1 MRDLQKG
8 SRLKNRYLLIKKI
21 GMGGM
26 SLVWLAHDEQTD
38 QKVAIKLLKED
49 LAKKSFYKNLFN
61 QEWKHGKKLVHP
73 NIARVYDFYESEEKI
88 FYTLQYINGP
98 EVGVLSNAQLRN
110 AIEPF
115 MLIAAAIEYAHKKN
129 IVHQDIKGSNILL
142 DQDGVPYVLD
152 FGVASTNNGDQPT
165 PFFDDIYS
173 LGVLL
178 HEILMGLPP
187 LDNRFSEV
195 TKRPNGELIS
205 KPIVD
210 LLRNML
216 LAEPE
221 NRPSVENMLDIFLRA
236 GFIGRPANLKKIK
249 ATKEVLPEEV
259 LSKINPIDTQYR
271 RNTFQKNPSLNK
283 FDDQGIS
290 RKTVIRGLSFLLVLF
305 ITVVFILPS
314 VIENNSDVE
323 ESLEVDPKIINDL
336 SKEINVSP
344 SRENNQSA
352 ENKQD
357 LNIKIE
363 TDEILG
369 DFLSKLQRLEYRG
382 IKKWGGKSYS
392 DAMNLYS
399 EGDAAYIDKDYLK
412 ARAKYNN
419 ATLILDQL
427 FDRIEIEL
435 QKNIDSGIDA
445 FEKGNYLDAIRFYD
459 LAHSI
464 SPDDLII
471 KESLDRSLNLET
483 VLSLMKEGSNFVIT
497 ENFDAAKITYEKV
510 LQIDAKWKPATIAL
524 AKVNRAINRISFE
537 MRMSEG
543 FEAINIG
550 DFESARAAFNAA
562 EKYNPQSK
570 EPNDGLLQVNQE
582 LRLIRIK
589 ELEIEA
595 QHQENTE
602 QWEIA
607 ISTYQAI
614 LGLDSDLQFA
624 KEGLLRSS
632 KRAALH
638 LQLQDFIEEPDSLSE
653 SVVIMKATNLLSEVS
668 VIESGPRLTS
678 QKLELS
684 QLLKRAATP
693 LKVKLISDN
702 LTYVSI
708 NKVGRLGNFSDHMI
722 NLKPGL
728 YIATGRRIGYRDV
741 RVEFRVA
748 PEIEEKPIII
758 RCEEPI

>member
-98 EVGVLSNAQLRN
+98 EVGVLSNAKLRN

-152 FGVASTNNGDQPT
+152 FGVASTINGDQPA

-187 LDNRFSEV
+187 LENRFSEV
-195 TKRPNGELIS
+195 MKRPNGELIS

-249 ATKEVLPEEV
+249 AIKEILPEEA

-283 FDDQGIS
+283 FDDQGVS

-314 VIENNSDVE
+314 VIEKNDVGNNSDVK

-352 ENKQD
+352 EKKQD

-369 DFLSKLQRLEYRG
+369 DFLSKFRG

-445 FEKGNYLDAIRFYD
+445 FERGNYLDAIRFYD

-464 SPDDLII
+464 SPDDPII

-562 EKYNPQSK
+562 KKYNPQSK

-582 LRLIRIK
+582 LRLIKIK

-632 KRAALH
+632 KRAVLH

-702 LTYVSI
+702 LIYVSI

>member
-221 NRPSVENMLDIFLRA
+221 NRPSVEDMLDIFLRA

>member
-38 QKVAIKLLKED
+38 QKVAIKLLKKD